1 VDLASVPRLTKLQ
14 SETHRADVIRRAV
27 GLQIKLTIGNV
38 LLTVRRVHVTSGL
51 GSVLMTVRSGS
62 GDDKPESS

>member
-1 VDLASVPRLTKLQ
+1 MSNSLGVVMHFFASRGSVDLFPKLTKLQ

-27 GLQIKLTIGNV
+27 GLQIELT
-38 LLTVRRVHVTSGL
+38 RL

-62 GDDKPESS
+62 GGDKPEGS